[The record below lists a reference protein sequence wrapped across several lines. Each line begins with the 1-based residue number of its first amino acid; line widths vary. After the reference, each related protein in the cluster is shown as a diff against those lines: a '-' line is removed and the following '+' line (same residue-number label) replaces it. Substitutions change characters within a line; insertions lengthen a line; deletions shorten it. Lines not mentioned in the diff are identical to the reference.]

1 MQFTYLDAHILHVV
15 LQDWTSAVN
24 LLIDSCSKLARQELS
39 RVRHLYSNL
48 LSSEQTEPALQAFL
62 QPVYS
67 LLDSALGVSCS
78 HELLSANL
86 FVICR
91 PYVGMEL
98 SM

>member
-1 MQFTYLDAHILHVV
+1 MRFTYPSAHILPVV

-39 RVRHLYSNL
+39 RVRHLYSSL
-48 LSSEQTEPALQAFL
+48 LSSVHTEPALQTFL
-62 QPVYS
+62 QSVFLCSTQRLVY
-67 LLDSALGVSCS
+67 CS
-78 HELLSANL
+78 HELLSADL

-91 PYVGMEL
+91 HQICMEL